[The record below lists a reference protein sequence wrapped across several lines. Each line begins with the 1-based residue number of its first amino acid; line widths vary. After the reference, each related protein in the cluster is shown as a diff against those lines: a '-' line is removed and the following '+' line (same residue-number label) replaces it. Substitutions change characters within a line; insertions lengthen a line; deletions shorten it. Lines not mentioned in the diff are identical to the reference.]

1 MLSVALLHTGGHGV
15 SSPRLLLLSLVALLA
30 LATTEAVAESEESED
45 WDQERM
51 TQVAAEFA
59 GQMRELVA
67 DPGLEPP
74 QATAMQQRQ
83 HHAAVLTVKR
93 VATLADDLA
102 ARLQAGQG
110 YEQTRPIF
118 EQIQLLRHD
127 IVAYAGNTWVAP
139 ETRTRIQGIQK
150 RLTLLTYFYRPR

>member
-1 MLSVALLHTGGHGV
+1 M
-15 SSPRLLLLSLVALLA
+15 SSSRRLLLSLIASLA
-30 LATTEAVAESEESED
+30 LATTQAVAASEESED

-51 TQVAAEFA
+51 TQVAADLA
-59 GQMRELVA
+59 AQMRELVA

-102 ARLQAGQG
+102 ARLQLGQG

-118 EQIQLLRHD
+118 EQIQLLRQD
-127 IVAYAGNTWVAP
+127 IVAYAGNSWIAP

-150 RLTLLTYFYRPR
+150 LLTLLTYFYRSR

>member
-1 MLSVALLHTGGHGV
+1 MN
-15 SSPRLLLLSLVALLA
+15 SSRLLLLSLIALLA
-30 LATTEAVAESEESED
+30 LATTEAIAESEESED

-51 TQVAAEFA
+51 TQVAADLA
-59 GQMRELVA
+59 AQMRELVA

-83 HHAAVLTVKR
+83 HHAAVLTVRR

-102 ARLQAGQG
+102 AKLQLGQG
-110 YEQTRPIF
+110 YAQTRPTF
-118 EQIQLLRHD
+118 EQIQLLRQD

-139 ETRTRIQGIQK
+139 ETRTRIKGIQK
-150 RLTLLTYFYRPR
+150 RLTLLTYYYRPR

>member
-1 MLSVALLHTGGHGV
+1 M
-15 SSPRLLLLSLVALLA
+15 SSSRLRLLSLLALLA
-30 LATTEAVAESEESED
+30 LATTQAVAASEESED

-51 TQVAAEFA
+51 TQVAADLA
-59 GQMRELVA
+59 AQMRELVA

-83 HHAAVLTVKR
+83 HHAAVLTVRR

-102 ARLQAGQG
+102 AKLQLGQG
-110 YEQTRPIF
+110 YEQTRPTF
-118 EQIQLLRHD
+118 EQIQLLRQD
-127 IVAYAGNTWVAP
+127 IVAYAGNSWIAP

-150 RLTLLTYFYRPR
+150 LLTLLTYFYRSR

>member
-1 MLSVALLHTGGHGV
+1 MN
-15 SSPRLLLLSLVALLA
+15 SSRLLVLSLIALLA

-51 TQVAAEFA
+51 TQIAADLA
-59 GQMRELVA
+59 AQMRELVA
-67 DPGLEPP
+67 DPGLEPS

-93 VATLADDLA
+93 LATLADDLA
-102 ARLQAGQG
+102 AKLQLGQG

-118 EQIQLLRHD
+118 EQIQLLRQD
-127 IVAYAGNTWVAP
+127 IVAYAGNSWIAP

-150 RLTLLTYFYRPR
+150 RLSLLTYFYRPR